1 MEHGSS
7 SQDPECT
14 RDIQKNLL
22 ASYRLSHIPCQ
33 HVGREPADAG
43 SGSPFVHRTLKQK
56 YMFEKRL
63 AKPEQN
69 KILSREIEMVFP

>member
-1 MEHGSS
+1 M
-7 SQDPECT
+7 
-14 RDIQKNLL
+14 
-22 ASYRLSHIPCQ
+22 
-33 HVGREPADAG
+33 GREPADAG
-43 SGSPFVHRTLKQK
+43 SGSPFVHLTLKQK